1 MAGAP
6 GQGAPGD
13 GATGEP
19 GNGATLLRLLRWSR
33 PYLALLLVA
42 FACTILFSAGRFGR
56 AYLTKPLLDGVL
68 IPVVESSASP
78 TPGDETSNGATGAG
92 AGLHVRVA
100 EWLAPPVDP
109 SAAEA
114 GTRPDSVTDALA
126 RLLLAALVIV
136 VVTPVALFGRTY
148 LTEYALA
155 HIAIDLKRDVAR
167 KLLRLPLAAHLDAR
181 SGDTLTRA
189 LADTDAAAGALDLVF
204 QQILLGVTMF
214 VLGVGTLLYISV
226 PLTLLSLVVAPPL
239 AWLVVAFGRRISR
252 SAERRQSQLGEVTG
266 RLLAIVGGIKVIKAF
281 GAEETERRAFDA
293 ETDRLFRHDMRVARS
308 RVLSRALVEALNS
321 AAGIALLVIGTGL
334 VLRGRFG
341 LTTGDV
347 AAFAT
352 VLATTY
358 KPVKNLARAHG
369 RLMERLTSARRFF
382 AVLDAE
388 EEAPDAADARA
399 LPEGPIDVR
408 FDGVTFAHAGGDD
421 TTPLLDG
428 VDLALAPGEVVAL
441 VGASGA
447 GKTTLVDLLLRFHDV
462 DAGSIR
468 VGGVDVR
475 QLRRDALRES
485 IALVSQ
491 EPFLFDATLAEN
503 VRYGRPDASEA
514 EVAAALRAARVEDF
528 ARELPEGTGTR
539 LGELGLRLSGGQRQR
554 IAVARALLRD
564 ASIFVFD
571 EATSALDVETERLVQ
586 DAIEQ
591 LRGDRV
597 VLVVAHRTSTIR
609 RADRVLLLDGGRI
622 VEDGPVAE
630 VAARSARFR
639 ELTGIA
645 PGDVSA
651 GARAPRAARP

>member
-1 MAGAP
+1 MAGATP
-6 GQGAPGD
+6 QVA
-13 GATGEP
+13 A
-19 GNGATLLRLLRWSR
+19 GNVATLRRLLAWAR
-33 PYLALLLVA
+33 PFLALLLIA
-42 FACTILFSAGRFGR
+42 FACTIVFSAGRYGR

-68 IPVVESSASP
+68 IPVVETSAPPSAAQGP
-78 TPGDETSNGATGAG
+78 PAPDTDVA
-92 AGLHVRVA
+92 AGLHVRLA
-100 EWLAPPVDP
+100 EWLAP
-109 SAAEA
+109 SEAA
-114 GTRPDSVTDALA
+114 GGRPPGSVTEALA
-126 RLLLAALVIV
+126 QLLLAALVIV
-136 VVTPVALFGRTY
+136 VLTPIALFGRTY

-167 KLLRLPLAAHLDAR
+167 KLLRLPLAAHVDAR

-204 QQILLGVTMF
+204 QQILLGLTML
-214 VLGVGTLLYISV
+214 VIGVGTLLYISV

-239 AWLVVAFGRRISR
+239 AWLVIAFGRRIQR

-266 RLLAIVGGIKVIKAF
+266 RLLAIVSGIKIIKAF
-281 GAEETERRAFDA
+281 GAEDTETRSFDA

-321 AAGIALLVIGTGL
+321 AAGIAVLVIGTGL

-341 LTTGDV
+341 LTTGDI

-369 RLMERLTSARRFF
+369 RLIEHLASARRFF
-382 AVLDAE
+382 AVLDAPE
-388 EEAPDAADARA
+388 ETADAPDARP
-399 LPEGPIDVR
+399 LPAGPIDVHFDDVSFTHTPRPDGRALLEGVR
-408 FDGVTFAHAGGDD
+408 FR
-421 TTPLLDG
+421 
-428 VDLALAPGEVVAL
+428 LAPGEVVAL

-462 DAGSIR
+462 DAGGIS
-468 VGGVDVR
+468 VAGVDVR
-475 QLRRDALRES
+475 ALRRDALRES

-491 EPFLFDATLAEN
+491 EPFLFDATLVDN

-514 EVAAALRAARVEDF
+514 DVRAAMRAARVEDF
-528 ARELPEGTGTR
+528 ARALPEGAETR

-564 ASIFVFD
+564 ARIFVFD

-586 DAIEQ
+586 DAIER
-591 LRGDRV
+591 LRGERI

-622 VEDGPVAE
+622 VEDGTVAD

-645 PGDVSA
+645 KGELSA
-651 GARAPRAARP
+651 GGRAPGAGGRAPRAART